1 MRTAKPLLIAFL
13 GLGLGLALGATAQE
27 KKVYRWVDKD
37 GKVHIS
43 DQLPPEEVG
52 RARKEYSASTGS
64 LRNDVKTPLSPAEQ
78 AAAAEQARVEAAA
91 LAEAEK
97 AKRIEQGML
106 TNYDNEQA
114 LQRAFNERTD
124 LLKNTIVSLQASIQS
139 RRAAVISGLNEL
151 AEAELRGDKLPEA
164 KIKLLQSNQA
174 LVAGQTEQMARLN
187 ANYTALQSEFAL
199 TLEKYRTMKAEAD
212 AKRAALPDSL

>member
-1 MRTAKPLLIAFL
+1 MNRKLVCLAVLAALLASGGAFAKD
-13 GLGLGLALGATAQE
+13 E
-27 KKVYRWVDKD
+27 SKKLYRWVDKD

>member
-1 MRTAKPLLIAFL
+1 MRTAKPLLPAFL
-13 GLGLGLALGATAQE
+13 GLALALCVEAQE
-27 KKVYRWVDKD
+27 KKIYRWVDKD

-52 RARKEYSASTGS
+52 RARNEYSASTGS

-78 AAAAEQARVEAAA
+78 AAAAERARSEAAA

-97 AKRIEQGML
+97 AKRIEQGMIA
-106 TNYDNEQA
+106 NYDNEQA

-124 LLKNTIVSLQASIQS
+124 LLKNTIMSLQASIQS
-139 RRAAVISGLNEL
+139 RRAVVISGLNEL
-151 AEAELRGDKLPEA
+151 AEAELRGEKLPEA

-174 LVAGQTEQMARLN
+174 LVASQTEQMARLN
-187 ANYTALQSEFAL
+187 ANYTALQDEFAL

>member
-13 GLGLGLALGATAQE
+13 GLGLVLGATAQE

-43 DQLPPEEVG
+43 DQLPPEAVDS
-52 RARKEYSASTGS
+52 ARKEYSARTGT
-64 LRNDVKTPLSPAEQ
+64 LRSDVKTQLSPAEQ
-78 AAAAEQARVEAAA
+78 AAAAERARVEAAA

-97 AKRIEQGML
+97 AKRIEQGMIA
-106 TNYDNEQA
+106 NYDNEEA

-151 AEAELRGDKLPEA
+151 AEAELRGEKLPEA

-199 TLEKYRTMKAEAD
+199 TLEKYRAMKAEAD
-212 AKRAALPDSL
+212 AKRAALPDGL

>member
-1 MRTAKPLLIAFL
+1 MKTAKPLLIAFL
-13 GLGLGLALGATAQE
+13 GLGLVLGAAAQE

-43 DQLPPEEVG
+43 DQLPPEAVDS
-52 RARKEYSASTGS
+52 ARKEYSARTGT
-64 LRNDVKTPLSPAEQ
+64 LRSDVKTQLSPAEQ

-106 TNYDNEQA
+106 TNYDNEEA

-151 AEAELRGDKLPEA
+151 AEAELRGEKLPEA
-164 KIKLLQSNQA
+164 KIKLLRSNQA

>member
-1 MRTAKPLLIAFL
+1 MRTAKPLLIASL
-13 GLGLGLALGATAQE
+13 GLGLVLGATAQE

-78 AAAAEQARVEAAA
+78 AAAAEQARIEAAA

>member
-1 MRTAKPLLIAFL
+1 MKTAKPLLIAFL
-13 GLGLGLALGATAQE
+13 GLGLVLGATAQE

-139 RRAAVISGLNEL
+139 RRAAVLPRYSVSCRPSLMRATARVTL
-151 AEAELRGDKLPEA
+151 RVTKFTPRRGD
-164 KIKLLQSNQA
+164 SW
-174 LVAGQTEQMARLN
+174 LN
-187 ANYTALQSEFAL
+187 RMPLTANMSYAS
-199 TLEKYRTMKAEAD
+199 R
-212 AKRAALPDSL
+212 

>member
-1 MRTAKPLLIAFL
+1 MRTAKPLLTAFL
-13 GLGLGLALGATAQE
+13 GLGLVLGAAAQE

-151 AEAELRGDKLPEA
+151 AEAELRGEKLPEA

-199 TLEKYRTMKAEAD
+199 TLEKYRAMKAEAD

>member
-1 MRTAKPLLIAFL
+1 MRTTKPLLIAFL
-13 GLGLGLALGATAQE
+13 GLGLMLCAEAQE
-27 KKVYRWVDKD
+27 KKIYRWVDKD

-64 LRNDVKTPLSPAEQ
+64 LRSDVKTPLSPAEQ
-78 AAAAEQARVEAAA
+78 AAAAERIRVQAAA

-97 AKRIEQGML
+97 AKRIEQGMIA
-106 TNYDNEQA
+106 NYDNEQA

-124 LLKNTIVSLQASIQS
+124 LLKNTIMSLQASIQS
-139 RRAAVISGLNEL
+139 RRAVVISGLNEL
-151 AEAELRGDKLPEA
+151 AEAELRGEKLPET

-174 LVAGQTEQMARLN
+174 LVASQAEQMARLN
-187 ANYTALQSEFAL
+187 ANYTALQGEFAL
-199 TLEKYRTMKAEAD
+199 TLEKYRAMKAEAD

>member
-13 GLGLGLALGATAQE
+13 GLGLVLGVTAQE

-52 RARKEYSASTGS
+52 RARKEYSANTGS

-106 TNYDNEQA
+106 ANYDNEQA

>member
-1 MRTAKPLLIAFL
+1 MKTAKPLLIAF
-13 GLGLGLALGATAQE
+13 LGLGLALGATAQE

-43 DQLPPEEVG
+43 DQLPPEAVDS
-52 RARKEYSASTGS
+52 ARKEYSARTGT
-64 LRNDVKTPLSPAEQ
+64 LRSDVKTQPSPAEQ

-91 LAEAEK
+91 LAEAEQ

-106 TNYDNEQA
+106 TNYDNEEA

-151 AEAELRGDKLPEA
+151 AEAELRGEKLPEA
-164 KIKLLQSNQA
+164 KIKLLRSNQA

>member
-1 MRTAKPLLIAFL
+1 MRTAKPLLIAS
-13 GLGLGLALGATAQE
+13 LGLGLALGATAQE

>member
-1 MRTAKPLLIAFL
+1 MRTAKPLLIASL
-13 GLGLGLALGATAQE
+13 GLGLVLGATAQE

>member
-1 MRTAKPLLIAFL
+1 MKIAKPLLIAFL
-13 GLGLGLALGATAQE
+13 GLGVMFAGAQE

-52 RARKEYSASTGS
+52 RARKEYSANTGS
-64 LRNDVKTPLSPAEQ
+64 LRSDVKTPLSPAEQ
-78 AAAAEQARVEAAA
+78 AAAAEQARIEAAA

-97 AKRIEQGML
+97 AKRIEQGMIA
-106 TNYDNEQA
+106 NYDTEEA
-114 LQRAFNERTD
+114 LQRALNERTD

-151 AEAELRGDKLPEA
+151 AEAELKGQKLPDA
-164 KIKLLQSNQA
+164 KLKALQSNHA
-174 LVAGQTEQMARLN
+174 LVIGQTEQMARLN
-187 ANYTALQSEFAL
+187 ANYTALQAEFAL
-199 TLEKYRTMKAEAD
+199 TLERYRTLKAEAD
-212 AKRAALPDSL
+212 AKRAALPGL

>member
-13 GLGLGLALGATAQE
+13 GLGLVLAATAQE

-43 DQLPPEEVG
+43 DQLPPEAVDS
-52 RARKEYSASTGS
+52 ARKEYSARTGT
-64 LRNDVKTPLSPAEQ
+64 LRSDVKTPLSPAEQ
-78 AAAAEQARVEAAA
+78 AAAAERARVEAAA

-97 AKRIEQGML
+97 AKRIEQGMIA
-106 TNYDNEQA
+106 NYDNEEA

-139 RRAAVISGLNEL
+139 RRAAVISALNEL
-151 AEAELRGDKLPEA
+151 AEAELRGEKLPEA
-164 KIKLLQSNQA
+164 KIKLLQSNRA
-174 LVAGQTEQMARLN
+174 LVAGQAEQMARLN

-199 TLEKYRTMKAEAD
+199 TLEKYRVMKAEAD

>member
-13 GLGLGLALGATAQE
+13 GLGLMLAATAQE

-43 DQLPPEEVG
+43 DQLPPEAVDS
-52 RARKEYSASTGS
+52 ARKEYSARTGT
-64 LRNDVKTPLSPAEQ
+64 LRSDVKTPLSPAEQ
-78 AAAAEQARVEAAA
+78 AAAAERARVEAAA

-97 AKRIEQGML
+97 AKRIEQGMIA
-106 TNYDNEQA
+106 NYDNEEA

-139 RRAAVISGLNEL
+139 RRAAVISALNEL
-151 AEAELRGDKLPEA
+151 AEAELRGEKLPEA
-164 KIKLLQSNQA
+164 KIKLLQSNRA
-174 LVAGQTEQMARLN
+174 LVAGQAEQMARLN

-199 TLEKYRTMKAEAD
+199 TLEKYRVMKAEAD

>member
-13 GLGLGLALGATAQE
+13 GLGLVLAATAQE